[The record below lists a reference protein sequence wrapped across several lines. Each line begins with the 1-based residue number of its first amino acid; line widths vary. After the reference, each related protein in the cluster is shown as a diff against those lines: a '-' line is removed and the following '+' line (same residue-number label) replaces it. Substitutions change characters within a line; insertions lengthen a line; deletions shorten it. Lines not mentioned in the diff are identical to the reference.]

1 MPWPMVHFAVASRLV
16 ANPSP
21 EFLLGSIAPDSIHV
35 RSNITRADKAKTH
48 LMIEEHVFVTD
59 EQLKDYFEMNR
70 QQAMQDKRFMDYLC
84 GYIAHIY
91 TDRVWTFNI
100 YPPYE
105 TLPDGR
111 KIYTQDV
118 TKLEFLILQQ
128 DGANEWLDKLKVGR
142 AFDLGGLREH
152 EVYQYREEKLQF
164 LKTPEHEPIE
174 DPSVISLSLVNE
186 FITNTAHE
194 IRELYQPWGIMK

>member
-1 MPWPMVHFAVASRLV
+1 
-16 ANPSP
+16 
-21 EFLLGSIAPDSIHV
+21 
-35 RSNITRADKAKTH
+35 
-48 LMIEEHVFVTD
+48 MIEEHVFVTD
-59 EQLKDYFEMNR
+59 EQLKDYFELNR
-70 QQAMQDKRFMDYLC
+70 QQAMRDKRFMDYLC

-91 TDRVWTFNI
+91 TDLVWTFNI

-128 DGANEWLDKLKVGR
+128 DGTNEWLDNLKVGQ

-164 LKTPEHEPIE
+164 LQAPEQEPSE
-174 DPSVISLSLVNE
+174 DPSIISLRSVNE
-186 FITNTAHE
+186 FITHTAKE

>member
-16 ANPSP
+16 ADPSP

-59 EQLKDYFEMNR
+59 EQLKDFFELNR
-70 QQAMQDKRFMDYLC
+70 LRAMQDIRFMDYLC

-118 TKLEFLILQQ
+118 TKLEFLILQEE
-128 DGANEWLDKLKVGR
+128 GANKWLDKLKVGQ
-142 AFDLGGLREH
+142 AFDLGGLLEQ

-164 LKTPEHEPIE
+164 LHASEQEPAE
-174 DPSVISLSLVNE
+174 DPSIISIRSVNE
-186 FITNTAHE
+186 FVTHTANE
-194 IRELYQPWGIMK
+194 LRELYQQWGIMK